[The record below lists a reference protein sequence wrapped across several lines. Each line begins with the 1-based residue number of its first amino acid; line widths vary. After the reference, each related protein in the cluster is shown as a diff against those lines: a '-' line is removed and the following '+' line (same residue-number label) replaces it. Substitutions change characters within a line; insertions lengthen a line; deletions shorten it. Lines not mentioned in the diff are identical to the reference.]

1 MATIQFRQFG
11 RGLDFGLLTVTL
23 TLSFIGLGAI
33 FSTSL
38 NVENGA
44 LNAFYRQGIYLILGL
59 IGAGVIA
66 RFDYRY
72 LGGIHWLLYGLG
84 VASLI
89 AVALFGR
96 TINGTTGWFE
106 IGGFQLQPVE
116 FVKVIVCL
124 VVAKY
129 FSDNAERIGTWRVL
143 MTSAVIVGVP
153 ILLVMAQPDL
163 GSAILLLAV
172 WFGLVIVLPFPR
184 RRVLGLV
191 LLAAVM
197 AVSSWFVVLR
207 PYQKDRLMNFV
218 NPQHDPRGSGYNVQ
232 QAITAIGSGQLFGR
246 GLGLGPQSQLR
257 FLPERQ
263 TDFIFASIGEELGL
277 VGTLTV
283 LILFAILLWRLVQLS
298 RTSRDQ
304 FSMILSIGLAYMFFV
319 QMAINIGMNV
329 GVFPVTGIPLPFV
342 SYGGSSLLS
351 CLVAIGLA
359 ESIAIRNRI
368 IPV

>member
-1 MATIQFRQFG
+1 
-11 RGLDFGLLTVTL
+11 
-23 TLSFIGLGAI
+23 
-33 FSTSL
+33 
-38 NVENGA
+38 
-44 LNAFYRQGIYLILGL
+44 
-59 IGAGVIA
+59 
-66 RFDYRY
+66 
-72 LGGIHWLLYGLG
+72 
-84 VASLI
+84 
-89 AVALFGR
+89 
-96 TINGTTGWFE
+96 
-106 IGGFQLQPVE
+106 
-116 FVKVIVCL
+116 
-124 VVAKY
+124 
-129 FSDNAERIGTWRVL
+129 
-143 MTSAVIVGVP
+143 
-153 ILLVMAQPDL
+153 
-163 GSAILLLAV
+163 
-172 WFGLVIVLPFPR
+172 
-184 RRVLGLV
+184 VLGLV